1 MKQELISTERAML
14 SKLGFHVAID
24 HPHKFILS
32 YLRVLGSENDRY
44 VALDRTRPHASH
56 THLIARVRTRREFA
70 QKAWN
75 FLNDSLRTT
84 VCLRFSAEVVAT
96 AAIYMA
102 ARLLRLPLP
111 ESPPWWELFEVS
123 FERTPSSLFSSLFSL
138 S

>member
-1 MKQELISTERAML
+1 
-14 SKLGFHVAID
+14 
-24 HPHKFILS
+24 
-32 YLRVLGSENDRY
+32 
-44 VALDRTRPHASH
+44 
-56 THLIARVRTRREFA
+56 VRTRREFA